1 MRRPGLRLWLLV
13 LLAPLLVWAL
23 PAAAADYDLDLGDAM
38 DGNAPGVTA
47 AVSGVG
53 GYYGSCMG
61 AQFTNETGQTLLVR
75 IPVGMRLV
83 PPDAGVQTMVTAGG
97 EVLEVPPGS
106 SEFTFVAF
114 CSEMDDRSPSG
125 TSGFTNGG
133 LVEDDALRSVLERIA
148 KEGDTS
154 SDAQA
159 AVWSVTDDLAI
170 GENEAARRFVDGGR
184 VDEGRAALGGAAAG
198 TMVLGVA
205 EVMRRMTLV
214 KQGTTE
220 DGRSSAGADPND
232 PGDAL
237 DEPGYDKDTDPT
249 SDATDEDAKEPADDK
264 EPKQPR
270 KPPPKPPAPVRAGDS
285 TVGLRWD
292 PARKRLVYNDGHS
305 TVDVGRGGGWIG
317 AGGAP
322 GPGTNPFTRPPDFD
336 VTDGQ
341 VQARRRGDQFD
352 AAVPAGGG
360 RPLHLFRD
368 TTENTTRLQR
378 GHLVLSRTQDR
389 VAIQD
394 LINGRT
400 TGASYDG
407 STRDFEAF
415 RANFRLARENG
426 TFSLSDKTR
435 RGRVVGA
442 EYNPDTHDARIQ
454 SGTRVAARSGDQ
466 FGYSWGKRLA
476 GYDRSSGFGM
486 YEFPTNAGRGRLT
499 IGLGRGGQVGVER
512 TQPLQI
518 GGRQARLNLEY
529 SKMLRD
535 TGGVDPELSAGLD
548 VGRVTVRWTRGT
560 KPEFRYRFASF

>member
-1 MRRPGLRLWLLV
+1 MRRPGLRLWILV

-23 PAAAADYDLDLGDAM
+23 PAAADEYDLDLGDVM

-61 AQFTNETGQTLLVR
+61 AQLTNETGQTLLVR

-97 EVLEVPPGS
+97 EVLEVPPGA

-114 CSEMDDRSPSG
+114 CSEMSDRGPSG

-133 LVEDDALRSVLERIA
+133 IVEDDDLLAVLERIA
-148 KEGDTS
+148 EEGDTS

-159 AVWSVTDDLAI
+159 AVWSVTDDLAV
-170 GENEAARRFVDGGR
+170 GENEAARRFIDGGG
-184 VDEGRAALGGAAAG
+184 VDDGRAALGGAAAG
-198 TMVLGVA
+198 AMALGVA

-214 KQGTTE
+214 KQGATE
-220 DGRSSAGADPND
+220 GGSSTGGDPDD

-237 DEPGYDKDTDPT
+237 DEPGYDEKTEPT
-249 SDATDEDAKEPADDK
+249 SDSTDAGADEAGDDREPH
-264 EPKQPR
+264 Q
-270 KPPPKPPAPVRAGDS
+270 PPKPPAPVRAGDS
-285 TVGLRWD
+285 QVGLRWD
-292 PARKRLVYNDGHS
+292 PTRKRLVYNDGHT
-305 TVDVGRGGGWIG
+305 TVEVGRGGGWIG
-317 AGGAP
+317 SGGAP
-322 GPGTNPFTRPPDFD
+322 GPGTNPFTRPPDVD
-336 VTDGQ
+336 ITDGR
-341 VQARRRGDQFD
+341 VTAHRRGDQFD
-352 AAVPAGGG
+352 AAVPTAGG
-360 RPLHLFRD
+360 RTLHLFRD
-368 TTENTTRLQR
+368 SAENTTRLQR
-378 GHLVLSRTQDR
+378 GHLVLSRAKDR

-394 LINGRT
+394 LISGRT
-400 TGASYDG
+400 TGAAYDG

-415 RANFRLARENG
+415 RANFRLAREDG

-435 RGRVVGA
+435 RGRVVSA

-454 SGTRVAARSGDQ
+454 SGRRVAVRSGEQ
-466 FGYSWGKRLA
+466 FGYSWGKRMA
-476 GYDRSSGFGM
+476 GYDRSTGFGM
-486 YEFPTNAGRGRLT
+486 YEFPTDAGRGQLT
-499 IGLGRGGQVGVER
+499 IGLGRGGQVGVAR

-518 GGRQARLNLEY
+518 GDRQARLNLEY

-535 TGGVDPELSAGLD
+535 TGGLDSELSAGLD
-548 VGRVTVRWTRGT
+548 VGRVTVSWTRGT